1 MSDEQ
6 KREEKHGFIKGK
18 TERHTL
24 HWRKKE
30 EPKRCDCQEKYDIVH
45 DLFVYGCPR
54 CSKAVE
60 EQFDEIYGSDK

>member
-1 MSDEQ
+1 MSD
-6 KREEKHGFIKGK
+6 
-18 TERHTL
+18 
-24 HWRKKE
+24 